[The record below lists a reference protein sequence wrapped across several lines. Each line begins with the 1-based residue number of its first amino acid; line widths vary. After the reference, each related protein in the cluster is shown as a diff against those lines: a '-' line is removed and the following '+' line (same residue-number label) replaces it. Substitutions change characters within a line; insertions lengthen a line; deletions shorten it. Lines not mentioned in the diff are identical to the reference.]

1 MFHMNLECDELYQMA
16 HLKIGFNSRK
26 VAGNTS
32 KFHALGLLK
41 NGICF
46 KSVEK
51 GKQLVFNI
59 YVYA

>member
-1 MFHMNLECDELYQMA
+1 MNLEYDELQQTV

-26 VAGNTS
+26 VAGNTF

-41 NGICF
+41 NGICS

-51 GKQLVFNI
+51 WEQLGFNI